1 MFKRRPRS
9 RSRTGSSRRTACSS
23 SEGRCTRRRV
33 DRRALRRRPPP
44 VRRRGA
50 DHPRRKPAGRRRVLV
65 LRLYADENDAPCDGA
80 RLLSRPGARTAR
92 RASGAGR
99 RLVVARLDDERLGRR
114 RPAPLPRGVAVPAR
128 SRRGACRAAWSGG
141 GRRTGAAVRP
151 ARPRHRLAARDPAD
165 RRARL
170 HRLLDEPRGDPDAQG
185 AAEPRGDGRRAG
197 RGRACA
203 VLLSHG
209 LSGDRRRARRAAARA
224 LPPRRGRAARG
235 ALPRGGDR
243 RPHRRRDRGCGAL
256 GWKRRRR
263 SRRRPAENRGA
274 SGAAGHTAPPVGR
287 LDPRD
292 RTPTDRDGT
301 PAERRA
307 ARPRRARSQD
317 LRARGRGGRA
327 AARGRRRV
335 GDRRRD
341 RHRAVHARRQVPG
354 AGGRRGHDPSP
365 GQGRLPGDPGRD
377 LHRSGGRGR
386 GPQRRRRPRQ
396 HADRAREV
404 AAPLDVRGAGAR
416 RLRPGVCRPAAG
428 RPRRR
433 RLRRA
438 AGGRVA
444 RPVHAGDPGRGADR
458 NAPRHDPAVPDLLRG
473 RLLRVA
479 GIAGRALVVFLD
491 MLGSVITAMV
501 TPFGADGA
509 VDLER
514 FRELASFLVENGS
527 DGLVVSGTT
536 GESPTLSDEEKLELF
551 RSAVE
556 TVGDRA
562 TVIAGTGTY
571 DTGHSVHLTREATEL
586 GVDGILVVTPYY
598 NKPPQRAIVRHFE
611 EIAAATHLPVVAYN
625 IPGRVVVNI
634 EPATIARLAEVENV
648 VAVKQAL
655 DDPEQARFIAED
667 TRLDLYSGDDPN
679 TVAFLELGGVG
690 VVSVTAHLWGSQIAE
705 MIRRHREGDVEGARV
720 IHEELQPS
728 YDLLRIQV
736 NPIPIKAALNL
747 TGHEVGGHRL
757 PMVEADEGELAQ
769 IRSCLERSGLLATA
783 SA

>member
-1 MFKRRPRS
+1 
-9 RSRTGSSRRTACSS
+9 
-23 SEGRCTRRRV
+23 
-33 DRRALRRRPPP
+33 
-44 VRRRGA
+44 
-50 DHPRRKPAGRRRVLV
+50 
-65 LRLYADENDAPCDGA
+65 
-80 RLLSRPGARTAR
+80 
-92 RASGAGR
+92 
-99 RLVVARLDDERLGRR
+99 
-114 RPAPLPRGVAVPAR
+114 
-128 SRRGACRAAWSGG
+128 
-141 GRRTGAAVRP
+141 
-151 ARPRHRLAARDPAD
+151 
-165 RRARL
+165 
-170 HRLLDEPRGDPDAQG
+170 
-185 AAEPRGDGRRAG
+185 
-197 RGRACA
+197 
-203 VLLSHG
+203 
-209 LSGDRRRARRAAARA
+209 
-224 LPPRRGRAARG
+224 
-235 ALPRGGDR
+235 
-243 RPHRRRDRGCGAL
+243 
-256 GWKRRRR
+256 
-263 SRRRPAENRGA
+263 
-274 SGAAGHTAPPVGR
+274 
-287 LDPRD
+287 
-292 RTPTDRDGT
+292 
-301 PAERRA
+301 
-307 ARPRRARSQD
+307 
-317 LRARGRGGRA
+317 
-327 AARGRRRV
+327 
-335 GDRRRD
+335 
-341 RHRAVHARRQVPG
+341 
-354 AGGRRGHDPSP
+354 
-365 GQGRLPGDPGRD
+365 
-377 LHRSGGRGR
+377 
-386 GPQRRRRPRQ
+386 
-396 HADRAREV
+396 
-404 AAPLDVRGAGAR
+404 
-416 RLRPGVCRPAAG
+416 
-428 RPRRR
+428 
-433 RLRRA
+433 
-438 AGGRVA
+438 
-444 RPVHAGDPGRGADR
+444 
-458 NAPRHDPAVPDLLRG
+458 
-473 RLLRVA
+473 
-479 GIAGRALVVFLD
+479 

-501 TPFGADGA
+501 TPFGVDGA

-527 DGLVVSGTT
+527 DGLVVCGTT

-611 EIAAATHLPVVAYN
+611 EIAAATDLPVIAYN

-634 EPATIARLAEVENV
+634 EPATIARLAEIENV

-757 PMVEADEGELAQ
+757 PMVEADVGELAQ